1 MKMGDKHFYPSRL
14 LNVFLILVLL
24 GLISCNKNDDFGE
37 QIPNDEN
44 YKYGNGVFI
53 VNEGNF
59 GFGNGSLSF
68 LNLDSLFMY
77 NDIFY
82 HANLRPLGDVPL
94 SMTTIGDTAWVV
106 VNNSAKIEVVNLN
119 DTSSIGSSIGS
130 IEGFTSPRFMLPLL
144 GTKAYV
150 SDFVESGISIVYTHN
165 FSISG
170 KIDIGCSSEQM
181 LLANGKVFAAFWS
194 NYGFSHLENNKLMVI
209 DAYTDQLIDSV
220 IVGKEPNAIVL
231 DKQGK
236 LWVLC
241 SGGFASEEKPSLW
254 QIDPENLDILSAFI
268 FPDINASPT
277 SLCIDGEGETLFFLN
292 QGIFQMSV
300 SDLTLPTIPLIA
312 EDGHLFYSLAVDPK
326 SNEIFATDAIDY
338 QQRGLVLRYHPNG
351 TFVDSFRAGII
362 PGAMVFR

>member
-1 MKMGDKHFYPSRL
+1 MTKSINLYLF
-14 LNVFLILVLL
+14 FLVLVL
-24 GLISCNKNDDFGE
+24 IGLAACSKDDDFGE
-37 QIPNDEN
+37 QIPDDEG
-44 YKYGNGVFI
+44 YKYGNGVFV

-68 LNLDSLFMY
+68 LNLDSLLMY
-77 NDIFY
+77 NDVFY

-94 SMTTIGDTAWVV
+94 SITTIGDTAWVV
-106 VNNSAKIEVVNLN
+106 VNNSSKIELI
-119 DTSSIGSSIGS
+119 DLAEMSSTATISGLV
-130 IEGFTSPRFMLPLL
+130 SPRFVLPVSNQ
-144 GTKAYV
+144 KAYI
-150 SDFVESGISIVYTHN
+150 SDFVESKISIINTRN
-165 FSISG
+165 FNIEG

-181 LLANGKVFAAFWS
+181 LLANGKVLAAFWS

-209 DAYTDQLIDSV
+209 DASTDQLIDSV
-220 IVGKEPNAIVL
+220 IVGKEPNSMVL

-254 QIDPENLDILSAFI
+254 QIDPGSLDILSVFI
-268 FPDINASPT
+268 FPEINTSPI
-277 SLCIDGEGETLFFLN
+277 SLCIDEAGEHLYFLN
-292 QGIFQMSV
+292 QGIFQMSI
-300 SDLTLPTIPLIA
+300 SDITLPTIPLIT
-312 EDGHLFYSLAVDPK
+312 EDAHLFYSLAVDPK

-338 QQRGLVLRYHPNG
+338 QQRGLVLRYQPNG